1 MGTRTGDRRRRFGD
15 RHGLV
20 LRKAGASLGEEPWD
34 GSPVGVCTHTGGL
47 VWLCPGKEHRERP
60 LPADVAGQRTSWK
73 AIQKVCFL
81 LTMVQN

>member
-1 MGTRTGDRRRRFGD
+1 MEAL
-15 RHGLV
+15 LV
-20 LRKAGASLGEEPWD
+20 Y
-34 GSPVGVCTHTGGL
+34 THTGGL
-47 VWLCPGKEHRERP
+47 VWLCPGEEHCKRL

>member
-1 MGTRTGDRRRRFGD
+1 MEAL
-15 RHGLV
+15 LV
-20 LRKAGASLGEEPWD
+20 Y
-34 GSPVGVCTHTGGL
+34 THTGGL
-47 VWLCPGKEHRERP
+47 VWLCPGEEHCKRP